1 MLAIGRA
8 LASSPRL
15 LMLDEPS
22 LGLSPI
28 MADEM
33 FEHIGKAHSVAG
45 VTVLLVE
52 QRVAES
58 LESCDWAYVLDSGRI
73 TMQGQP
79 QTLLRDERI
88 RATYMG
94 IAAVPPGFAGGP
106 VRVDGGEHRFDTT
119 QFNPRRRN
127 RETNSQDS
135 ASARVRLRRWTR
147 SCSRPAGAAEGSRDR
162 RSSTA

>member
-33 FEHIGKAHSVAG
+33 FEHIGRAHTVAG

-58 LESCDWAYVLDSGRI
+58 LESCDWAYVLDSRPDHAPG
-73 TMQGQP
+73 P
-79 QTLLRDERI
+79 
-88 RATYMG
+88 
-94 IAAVPPGFAGGP
+94 AANAV
-106 VRVDGGEHRFDTT
+106 
-119 QFNPRRRN
+119 
-127 RETNSQDS
+127 
-135 ASARVRLRRWTR
+135 AR
-147 SCSRPAGAAEGSRDR
+147 
-162 RSSTA
+162 